1 MNFQKM
7 MQEAQKLQNSL
18 KKKQA
23 ELEAK
28 DFDFDYKGL
37 VAVKIKGNLEI
48 LGITFNPDIIDADD
62 ADTLQDVT
70 VKAIN
75 EAVKT
80 VQAAKEEITNS
91 IMPGAAGKLF

>member
-37 VAVKIKGNLEI
+37 VTVKIKGNLEI
-48 LGITFNPDIIDADD
+48 LNITFNPDIIDADD
-62 ADTLQDVT
+62 AETLQDVT

-75 EAVKT
+75 EAIKT
-80 VQAAKEEITNS
+80 VQAAKEQITNS
-91 IMPGAAGKLF
+91 IMPGAAGQLF